1 MAGNKGVVSVPT
13 PSPSSMPSSWD
24 TDPVRTS
31 RLLRNAAKLDPTLP
45 CLNKAIGRRDCS
57 RLTPEAVF
65 LMLGESAAQGKGEAE
80 SEIEVVSLKLN
91 IDGQQ
96 GRAEITVS
104 VSKARRCIA
113 GHWEVTSRVLHACQ
127 GEEAYATFWISS

>member
-1 MAGNKGVVSVPT
+1 
-13 PSPSSMPSSWD
+13 
-24 TDPVRTS
+24 
-31 RLLRNAAKLDPTLP
+31 
-45 CLNKAIGRRDCS
+45 
-57 RLTPEAVF
+57 
-65 LMLGESAAQGKGEAE
+65 MLGESAAQGKGEAE

-113 GHWEVTSRVLHACQ
+113 GHWEVTSSVLHACQ